1 MIKQNLIRG
10 IAIDETIE
18 EQQCHVC
25 NITKSKADNH
35 PRGRSKTTKIGEVIH
50 TDLCGPMPVTGR
62 GGYRYFQVFIDDK
75 VSICNITLLRKKAE
89 AAEAIMTFTNRF
101 ERKYDCKVKS
111 FRHDR
116 GTEFLNKTISKF
128 CDKTGNIKTEIKIRA
143 NETGIAQQKTDGY
156 TPEQNARAE
165 RKIYTLCSG
174 GGAMLRTG
182 KMPKMFWVDAILTMN
197 YILNRTMTKA
207 NEGEVS
213 PMEAATKIKPDLSRL
228 ATFGA
233 IAYAH
238 VPKVLRKKFDDTAI
252 ACRFIGYS
260 SEHTQDRNGGSSV
273 YLVQNDKHI
282 Y

>member
-1 MIKQNLIRG
+1 MTKQVIKN
-10 IAIDETIE
+10 
-18 EQQCHVC
+18 
-25 NITKSKADNH
+25 
-35 PRGRSKTTKIGEVIH
+35 
-50 TDLCGPMPVTGR
+50 
-62 GGYRYFQVFIDDK
+62 
-75 VSICNITLLRKKAE
+75 
-89 AAEAIMTFTNRF
+89 
-101 ERKYDCKVKS
+101 
-111 FRHDR
+111 
-116 GTEFLNKTISKF
+116 
-128 CDKTGNIKTEIKIRA
+128 EIKIRA

-156 TPEQNARAE
+156 TSEQNARAE

>member
-1 MIKQNLIRG
+1 MIRHNLIRG
-10 IAIDETIE
+10 IAIDENIE
-18 EQQCHVC
+18 EKQCHVC
-25 NITKSKADNH
+25 NIMKSKADNH
-35 PRGRSKTTKIGEVIH
+35 PRGRQKTTKIGEVIH

-75 VSICNITLLRKKAE
+75 VSICEVTLLRKKSE
-89 AAEAIMTFTNRF
+89 AAEAIKTFTKRF
-101 ERKYDCKVKS
+101 ERKYDCKVKN

-116 GTEFLNKTISKF
+116 GTEFLNKTISKY
-128 CDKTGNIKTEIKIRA
+128 C
-143 NETGIAQQKTDGY
+143 NETGKKNEVNLILTKQGIVQQKTDGH
-156 TPEQNARAE
+156 TPEQNSIAE

-174 GGAMLRTG
+174 GGAMMRTG
-182 KMPKMFWVDAILTMN
+182 KMPKMFWTDAILTMN
-197 YILNRTMTKA
+197 YVLNRTMTKA

-213 PMEAATKIKPDLSRL
+213 PMEAVMKKSPDLSRL
-228 ATFGA
+228 ATFGS

-273 YLVQNDKHI
+273 YFIIKC
-282 Y
+282 